1 MSLTSAEFANCMLS
15 VNHAFL
21 FVTHV
26 CILLLLS
33 WILYV
38 CILFTTLWANSADD
52 KLMIFF
58 IIFPEN
64 RHWSIFHA
72 DYILGRWSSYFLGKT
87 RKNMSLTSAE
97 FAHCMVSVNQVY
109 LFVTHVCIFS
119 WVVFYMFVFCI
130 PLYVQIQQM
139 TSFFVFFLLLIFFQK
154 MDIDILCRL
163 FPGEM
168 ICIKWQHLFSGE
180 TRKVFQNLLN
190 FFSQG
195 AEC

>member
-1 MSLTSAEFANCMLS
+1 MLIIL
-15 VNHAFL
+15 FL

-26 CILLLLS
+26 CILLFLLS

-58 IIFPEN
+58 VIFQEN
-64 RHWSIFHA
+64 RHRLIFHA
-72 DYILGRWSSYFLGKT
+72 DYLLRRWSSYFLGKT

-97 FAHCMVSVNQVY
+97 FAHCMVNVNQVF

-119 WVVFYMFVFCI
+119 LELYFICLYFVYHFMCKF
-130 PLYVQIQQM
+130 
-139 TSFFVFFLLLIFFQK
+139 SRWCFFVVFFLFFSKKWALTFYADCLLWRSFASNDNTCFLGKHKSISK
-154 MDIDILCRL
+154 SA
-163 FPGEM
+163 E
-168 ICIKWQHLFSGE
+168 
-180 TRKVFQNLLN
+180 